1 MGTLLIEDLLE
12 PMQVNGKIEATMHF
26 SVTVFLLLSEAVAYA
41 AMMQH
46 ASVHELFILGLQLIQ
61 GVQLKKPVP
70 EAVG

>member
-1 MGTLLIEDLLE
+1 
-12 PMQVNGKIEATMHF
+12 MHF